1 VTDPTPAPMAAP
13 PSEQARWQPANE
25 VEARMLAAL
34 GRDDRQ
40 EFFTILMTSPLY
52 LPQTVANPD
61 TATEANPED
70 YLTFVSRDVTYL
82 LVFTSVETLE
92 LSVGHIANGYVE
104 STYDTLRI
112 GLVDTG
118 IQLGFNMGTPID
130 AWLDADSMARA
141 AAGEIAVP
149 TGREMS
155 ELMELASPANAEAVE
170 AATKQEIDTY
180 VDSYVTGLIH
190 GDALVPLEGG
200 SWRVRPVDG
209 VPTLEVYSAAEHA
222 PPEVPTTR
230 VPFQSVVAN
239 WPPTADRL
247 TVNPGTPL
255 EFSLPAD
262 VLEAFA
268 EEAQLKPDNN

>member
-1 VTDPTPAPMAAP
+1 MTDPTPAPTAGP
-13 PSEQARWQPANE
+13 PSEQGRWQPANE

-34 GRDDRQ
+34 GRDDRS

-52 LPQTVANPD
+52 LPQTVADPD
-61 TATEANPED
+61 STTEANAED

-82 LVFTSVETLE
+82 LVFTSVETLR

-104 STYDTLRI
+104 STYDTVRI
-112 GLVDTG
+112 GLVDSK

-130 AWLDADSMARA
+130 AWLDADSVARA

-155 ELMELASPANAEAVE
+155 ELMELASPANAAAVE

-180 VDSYVTGLIH
+180 VDEYITGLIH

-200 SWRVRPVDG
+200 SWRVSPVGG
-209 VPTLEVYSAAEHA
+209 VPTLEVYSAAEYA
-222 PPEVPTTR
+222 PPGLLTSK
-230 VPFQSVVAN
+230 VPFQAVVAN
-239 WPPTADRL
+239 WPPTADQL
-247 TVNPGTPL
+247 TVNPGTSL

-268 EEAQLKPDNN
+268 EQAQLKPENN